1 MYIGDNV
8 LPVDHQ
14 LRVARQAQR
23 RVQDRAVLG
32 SVDMRT
38 GEHRIAAPL
47 EIGRFGQID

>member
-14 LRVARQAQR
+14 LCVARQAQR
-23 RVQDRAVLG
+23 GVQDRAVFG